1 MNRKPFLYGFAGLL
15 AGGAVT
21 ALAML
26 LTAKTSPPATTITPV
41 SDSINS
47 AQSSRVIFTQATPSN
62 SVPPVPFRG
71 RMMGNADAH
80 FIVMM
85 IPHHEGAI
93 AMADLAL
100 SRAKHPEIKQLA
112 QAIKTTQTQEI
123 QQMRTWYKQWYGTD
137 VPTWQPG
144 MGRGT
149 GMMGRWNN
157 PTVQKQ
163 RQNVPGRGPGM
174 GMGCQ
179 GMMGTDISALQNAS
193 DFDQAFIEEMIP
205 HHQMGVMMTH
215 MIVNSQR
222 PEMRQLAD
230 SIVKAQTAE
239 INQMQQWY
247 QAWYQQTL

>member
-1 MNRKPFLYGFAGLL
+1 
-15 AGGAVT
+15 
-21 ALAML
+21 
-26 LTAKTSPPATTITPV
+26 
-41 SDSINS
+41 
-47 AQSSRVIFTQATPSN
+47 
-62 SVPPVPFRG
+62 
-71 RMMGNADAH
+71 MGNADAH

-85 IPHHEGAI
+85 IPHHEGAV

-144 MGRGT
+144 MGRGM

-157 PTVQKQ
+157 QTLQKQ
-163 RQNVPGRGPGM
+163 RQNVPGWRAGM
-174 GMGCQ
+174 GMGCG
-179 GMMGTDISALQNAS
+179 GMMGTDLSALQNAP
-193 DFDQAFIEEMIP
+193 DFDRAFIEEMIP

-215 MIVNSQR
+215 MVVNSQR

-247 QAWYQQTL
+247 QAWYQQAL